1 MAVRNTPETA
11 LHMQTALS
19 AGKHTYQELS
29 AMTGLAV
36 PTVARWIKTMRTIK
50 AVHVSGWAPD
60 DRERP
65 VIAQFSWG
73 NKKDAARPGPKPSAE
88 RVRRLRERRALGL

>member
-11 LHMQTALS
+11 LHMQTALV
-19 AGKHTYQELS
+19 AGKHTYKDLS

-36 PTVARWIKTMRTIK
+36 PTVTRWVKTMRQIN
-50 AVHVSGWAPD
+50 AVYISGWAKD
-60 DRERP
+60 DRDRP
-65 VIAQFSWG
+65 IIAQFSWG
-73 NKKDAARPGPKPSAE
+73 NKKDAARPGPRPSAD